1 MRKFKKMLQN
11 SVVDLN
17 RSIKIR
23 FADGNEL
30 SIRIIEHPTFQ
41 HSSEFL
47 VNKEAPLGKA
57 LLGHYEGEEI
67 EYFVEGNNQKV
78 VILEIQ

>member
-1 MRKFKKMLQN
+1 MLRK

-17 RSIKIR
+17 KSVKIR

-30 SIRIIEHPTFQ
+30 LIRIIEQPTFK

-67 EYFVEGNNQKV
+67 EYSVDKNIQKV
-78 VILEIQ
+78 VILGIQ

>member
-1 MRKFKKMLQN
+1 MLQN
-11 SVVDLN
+11 SIVNLN
-17 RSIKIR
+17 KLVKIR
-23 FADGNEL
+23 FTDGNEL
-30 SIRIIEHPTFQ
+30 SIRIIEHPNFQ
-41 HSSEFL
+41 HSAEFL